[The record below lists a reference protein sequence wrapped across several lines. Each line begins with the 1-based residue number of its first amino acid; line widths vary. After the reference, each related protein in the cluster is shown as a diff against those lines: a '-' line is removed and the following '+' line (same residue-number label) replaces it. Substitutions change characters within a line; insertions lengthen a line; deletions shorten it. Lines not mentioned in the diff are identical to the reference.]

1 MQFLFCS
8 RFFACNSKNQK
19 FQITMDLERVVTLI
33 KQGICIYTFSLIILG
48 TVGNLITITICL
60 RKRLRQINTFKFF
73 AFNAFLDTIGLYGWN
88 VRQFVYYLFY
98 VDLSLQ
104 SLVYCDLSSF
114 FQYVSFEASAWF
126 LVILTIFFQG
136 NTQMRI

>member
-1 MQFLFCS
+1 MS
-8 RFFACNSKNQK
+8 
-19 FQITMDLERVVTLI
+19 LEDVVTLI

-48 TVGNLITITICL
+48 TVGNIITITICL

-98 VDLSLQ
+98 EDLSLK

-126 LVILTIFFQG
+126 LVT
-136 NTQMRI
+136 